1 MLKFEN
7 VTGIT
12 KKEKEDDFKLQDISF
27 HLEEGYLCGLV
38 GKNGAGK
45 STLFRTILNENA
57 QYEGKILYRGMD
69 IRECH
74 SAFLSEV
81 AYVADENTFFMNKS
95 VAENVDLLGQFF
107 SRWQKG
113 YFYDLMRKFEVPT
126 RQVLCNFSRGEFIKF
141 QIAFGMAHH
150 ARLYL
155 LDEATAGMDPVF
167 RVDFYNVLRE
177 ILAEGDCSIL
187 MSTQLQTDL
196 NRNMDYIARMENGR
210 MVSFEENMA

>member
-12 KKEKEDDFKLQDISF
+12 KKGKEDDFKLQDISF

-69 IRECH
+69 IREYH

-95 VAENVDLLGQFF
+95 VAENIDLLGQFF
-107 SRWQKG
+107 PQWQKG

-126 RQVLCNFSRGEFIKF
+126 RQVLCNFSRGEFIEF

-196 NRNMDYIARMENGR
+196 NRNMDFIARMENGR

>member
-12 KKEKEDDFKLQDISF
+12 KKGKEEDFKLQDISF

-107 SRWQKG
+107 SFFWIR
-113 YFYDLMRKFEVPT
+113 D
-126 RQVLCNFSRGEFIKF
+126 RGAAI
-141 QIAFGMAHH
+141 
-150 ARLYL
+150 
-155 LDEATAGMDPVF
+155 
-167 RVDFYNVLRE
+167 
-177 ILAEGDCSIL
+177 
-187 MSTQLQTDL
+187 
-196 NRNMDYIARMENGR
+196 
-210 MVSFEENMA
+210 

>member
-12 KKEKEDDFKLQDISF
+12 KKGKEEDFKLQDISF

-107 SRWQKG
+107 PRWQKG

-196 NRNMDYIARMENGR
+196 NRNMDFIARMENGR